1 VTAASAPLPPIK
13 SEAAAAPSPLT
24 HPAAAAAAAAGGFGF
39 AGGGVLPCPLLL
51 PGPHDDETG
60 SKLLS

>member
-13 SEAAAAPSPLT
+13 SEA
-24 HPAAAAAAAAGGFGF
+24 AAAAAAAAGGFGF

>member
-13 SEAAAAPSPLT
+13 SEAAAAHSPLT
-24 HPAAAAAAAAGGFGF
+24 HPAAAAAAAGRFGF
-39 AGGGVLPCPLLL
+39 AGGGVLPCPLL
-51 PGPHDDETG
+51 PSPHDDETG